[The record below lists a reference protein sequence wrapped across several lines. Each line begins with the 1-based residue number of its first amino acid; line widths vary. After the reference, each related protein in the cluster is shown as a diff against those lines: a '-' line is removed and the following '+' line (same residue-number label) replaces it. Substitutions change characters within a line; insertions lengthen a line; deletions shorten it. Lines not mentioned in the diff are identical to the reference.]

1 MSSVGAA
8 RLRPESSGLRGTAA
22 GRSVSCRASVAR
34 SWVRVR
40 TTLAA
45 TVALVA
51 LVALVTVALVACV
64 AGCASTMAS
73 RGLTTTT
80 LDSLMKAYADAHPGH
95 GDSRLHP
102 VAISPAAIVSAI
114 QKDLD
119 PGREIRLPTYLPPGF
134 ALAAPYNGDGSGAAY
149 PNPYAWGGGYSVTY
163 TDGKG
168 FIMVFENSDDDL
180 SQGTWTALA
189 ETLDG
194 RPLRLQKGSGIVLV
208 ATIDDGS
215 TPFLVSGG
223 GFGGGDLASELV
235 KVAASLGPR

>member
-1 MSSVGAA
+1 M
-8 RLRPESSGLRGTAA
+8 RPKSTGSRGTAVGA
-22 GRSVSCRASVAR
+22 GSPASGGPSVAWGWAR
-34 SWVRVR
+34 IR
-40 TTLAA
+40 TTLAV

-51 LVALVTVALVACV
+51 LVALVTGV

-80 LDSLMKAYADAHPGH
+80 LDSLMKAYAEAHPGYV
-95 GDSRLHP
+95 DAPLHP
-102 VAISPAAIVSAI
+102 VASSPAAIVSAI

-119 PGREIRLPTYLPPGF
+119 PGLEIRLPAYLPAGF

-149 PNPYAWGGGYSVTY
+149 PNPYAWGRGYSVTY
-163 TDGKG
+163 TDGQG

-180 SQGTWTALA
+180 SEGTWTALA

-223 GFGGGDLASELV
+223 GFGGDSLGSELI
-235 KVAASLGPR
+235 KVAASLGP